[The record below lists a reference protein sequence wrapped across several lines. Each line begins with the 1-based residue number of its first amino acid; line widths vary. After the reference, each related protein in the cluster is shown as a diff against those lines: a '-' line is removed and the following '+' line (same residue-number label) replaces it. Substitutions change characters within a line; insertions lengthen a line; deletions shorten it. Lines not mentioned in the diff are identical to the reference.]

1 MLSIQT
7 LGFTL
12 SFALYEYQTSDI
24 VANLII
30 IIDFHAI
37 FGFLA
42 DLSGA
47 NFKAPLFA
55 IVKFQISYYIEVV
68 HRP

>member
-42 DLSGA
+42 ELSGL
-47 NFKAPLFA
+47 NFEAPLFA
-55 IVKFQISYYIEVV
+55 IVKIQISYYIEVV